1 MDESRVRELGT
12 SPETDQAGVR
22 TEGHLYG
29 GGSLVCGGQGPD
41 VQGQAGGLGLGGQS
55 LPAVQTRRQHLLC
68 QPAREAVI
76 NKLKEKSTLRL
87 TKDA

>member
-29 GGSLVCGGQGPD
+29 GGSLVCGGQGPG

-55 LPAVQTRRQHLLC
+55 SLLYITLLSIPINLNGLRRQHLLSVSL
-68 QPAREAVI
+68 PGR
-76 NKLKEKSTLRL
+76 LSSKS
-87 TKDA
+87 